1 MHPVADG
8 RGQRPAVAE
17 VAEEILRD
25 AAELVHLAVAAG
37 EHELQH
43 VVRQL
48 LNGNLLGAEALQLG
62 LVSHLHDVA
71 AAQANRPRR
80 CDEPRA
86 AVAEAVQILFDG
98 KLTGGLNVWADVLD
112 LQTII

>member
-1 MHPVADG
+1 M
-8 RGQRPAVAE
+8 
-17 VAEEILRD
+17 
-25 AAELVHLAVAAG
+25 
-37 EHELQH
+37 
-43 VVRQL
+43 RQL
-48 LNGNLLGAEALQLG
+48 LDRHLLGAEALQLG
-62 LVSHLHDVA
+62 LVGDVDDIA
-71 AAQANRPRR
+71 TAQANGARR